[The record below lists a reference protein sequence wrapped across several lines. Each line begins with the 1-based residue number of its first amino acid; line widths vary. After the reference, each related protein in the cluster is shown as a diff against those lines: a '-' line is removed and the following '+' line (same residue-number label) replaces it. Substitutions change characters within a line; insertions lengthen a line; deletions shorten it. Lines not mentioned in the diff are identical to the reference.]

1 MEANLLEAKF
11 AQLNPARRTMNR
23 KGATA
28 LEAKKTS
35 PVTTLHAVMIDKRSS
50 FSLVDR
56 RWHKFAIGRVSA
68 VYRMRS
74 CSHEE
79 MVL

>member
-50 FSLVDR
+50 FSLVDL
-56 RWHKFAIGRVSA
+56 RWHKFATGRVSA
-68 VYRMRS
+68 VGQMRS

-79 MVL
+79 KVL

>member
-11 AQLNPARRTMNR
+11 VPARRTMNR

-35 PVTTLHAVMIDKRSS
+35 PVTTPTRCD
-50 FSLVDR
+50 DR
-56 RWHKFAIGRVSA
+56 QAIFIFFG
-68 VYRMRS
+68 
-74 CSHEE
+74 
-79 MVL
+79 